1 MRVGVLGAGA
11 VGAYVGCLI
20 HARCP
25 DDDVILVG
33 RRALDE
39 RSANGVILETVGRCH
54 PRVEIPRDHLRV
66 TRDAAALAGCDVVLV
81 AVKST
86 ATADAAAQLA
96 RCSLPPDVVIL
107 SLQNG
112 VGNAPTIAHALAR
125 DHPSATI
132 LPCVVNMNV
141 VWEGY
146 ADEDARV
153 MTLRRCTPPKWGIP
167 CVAVADPSV
176 EYPDDDPERR
186 RRRVAAVNAA
196 VATLRARGATRVALN
211 AKVREALHSKLLVNL
226 LSPINALARETV
238 PKTLANRAGRLC
250 WRALI
255 LEALD
260 AYAAAGIRTR
270 APYVPILPSLLNL
283 PDWAYAP
290 LERALFPLDPGCKS
304 SMLQDVESGRPTEM
318 DAFGAEVVRLAASN
332 ATRGERG
339 IRTAA
344 KGGRGTVAPR
354 NAAVAALVR
363 KLERGEIPGGRVPPE
378 EVLVVIERAAAEAN
392 ERDETKSRD

>member
-25 DDDVILVG
+25 DAEVVLVG

-39 RSANGVILETVGRCH
+39 RSANGVALETVGRSH
-54 PRVEIPRDHLRV
+54 PRVVISRDHLRV
-66 TRDAAALAGCDVVLV
+66 TRDVAALAGCDVVLV

-112 VGNAPTIAHALAR
+112 VGNAPIIADALAR

-153 MTLRRCTPPKWGIP
+153 MTLRRCTPEVGD
-167 CVAVADPSV
+167 AVRVRRGAERAYPTTTSNDDEHATPRCAPPS
-176 EYPDDDPERR
+176 RR
-186 RRRVAAVNAA
+186 FARGCDAR
-196 VATLRARGATRVALN
+196 RARFEGSRGVTLQAVGEPSLANQRVGARDG
-211 AKVREALHSKLLVNL
+211 S
-226 LSPINALARETV
+226 
-238 PKTLANRAGRLC
+238 KTLANRAARLC

-270 APYVPILPSLLNL
+270 AYVPILPSLLNL
-283 PDWAYAP
+283 PDRAYAP

-304 SMLQDVESGRPTEM
+304 SMLQDVESGRPTEIETL
-318 DAFGAEVVRLAASN
+318 GAEVVRLAAAN
-332 ATRGERG
+332 ATRGGR
-339 IRTAA
+339 
-344 KGGRGTVAPR
+344 GRGTVAPR

-363 KLERGEIPGGRVPPE
+363 KVERGEIPDGRVPP
-378 EVLVVIERAAAEAN
+378 R
-392 ERDETKSRD
+392 RC

>member
-25 DDDVILVG
+25 DAEVVLVG

-39 RSANGVILETVGRCH
+39 RSANGVALETVGRSH
-54 PRVEIPRDHLRV
+54 PRVVISRDHLRV
-66 TRDAAALAGCDVVLV
+66 TRDVAALAGCDVVLV

-112 VGNAPTIAHALAR
+112 VGNASIIADALAR

-153 MTLRRCTPPKWGIP
+153 MTLRRCTPPKWAMP
-167 CVAVADPSV
+167 CVSVAAPSAA
-176 EYPDDDPERR
+176 YPDDDVERR
-186 RRRVAAVNAA
+186 RTRDAAVRAT
-196 VATLRARGATRVALN
+196 VATLRARGAMRVALDS
-211 AKVREALHSKLLVNL
+211 KVREALHSKLLVNL

-238 PKTLANRAGRLC
+238 PKTLANRAARLC

-283 PDWAYAP
+283 PDRAYAP

-304 SMLQDVESGRPTEM
+304 SMLQDVESGRPTEIETL
-318 DAFGAEVVRLAASN
+318 GAEVVRLAAAN
-332 ATRGERG
+332 ATRGGR
-339 IRTAA
+339 
-344 KGGRGTVAPR
+344 GRGTVAPR

-363 KLERGEIPGGRVPPE
+363 KVERGEIPGGRVPPE
-378 EVLVVIERAAAEAN
+378 EVLNVIERAAAEAN
-392 ERDETKSRD
+392 EPIETNARVW

>member
-25 DDDVILVG
+25 DAEVVLVG

-39 RSANGVILETVGRCH
+39 RSANGVALETVGRSH
-54 PRVEIPRDHLRV
+54 PRVVISRDHLRV
-66 TRDAAALAGCDVVLV
+66 TRDVAALAGCDVVLV

-112 VGNAPTIAHALAR
+112 VGNAPIIADALAR

-153 MTLRRCTPPKWGIP
+153 MTLRRCTPRSGR
-167 CVAVADPSV
+167 CRACPS
-176 EYPDDDPERR
+176 RR
-186 RRRVAAVNAA
+186 RAPRTPTTTSNDDEHATPRCAPPSRRF
-196 VATLRARGATRVALN
+196 ARG
-211 AKVREALHSKLLVNL
+211 VRCASR
-226 LSPINALARETV
+226 SIRRFARRYT
-238 PKTLANRAGRLC
+238 PSC
-250 WRALI
+250 W
-255 LEALD
+255 
-260 AYAAAGIRTR
+260 
-270 APYVPILPSLLNL
+270 
-283 PDWAYAP
+283 
-290 LERALFPLDPGCKS
+290 
-304 SMLQDVESGRPTEM
+304 
-318 DAFGAEVVRLAASN
+318 
-332 ATRGERG
+332 
-339 IRTAA
+339 
-344 KGGRGTVAPR
+344 
-354 NAAVAALVR
+354 
-363 KLERGEIPGGRVPPE
+363 
-378 EVLVVIERAAAEAN
+378 
-392 ERDETKSRD
+392 